1 MLAENIRTLRES
13 FGLSQRDFAKELGVS
28 YGVIANLEYGKL
40 QNPERKMPLFQLM
53 SEKFGVPLEWILAD
67 DPGPVPLPELDEAQ
81 QEAAQLGKLL
91 ASDDPVIAGFLDFY
105 ARRTPAERAQICKYV
120 LDFADSIKQHQK

>member
-1 MLAENIRTLRES
+1 MIGDNIKKIREAY
-13 FGLSQRDFAKELGVS
+13 GCTQEEFAAKLGTTRS
-28 YGVIANLEYGKL
+28 VITNLEYSKL
-40 QNPERKMPLFQLM
+40 QSPEKKMPLFRLI
-53 SEKFGVPLEWILAD
+53 SEKFGVPLDWILAD

-105 ARRTPAERAQICKYV
+105 ARRTPAERAQICKYI